1 MGGDFEKVVQFAQ
14 RLEQFCDIRILCCFN
29 QTLLETIILLKLY
42 TLLITVFFFCFSPFV
57 NCVSQCLN

>member
-29 QTLLETIILLKLY
+29 QTLLENIICTTKIVHIAYYNKLGK
-42 TLLITVFFFCFSPFV
+42 
-57 NCVSQCLN
+57 NE

>member
-42 TLLITVFFFCFSPFV
+42 TLLIIILG
-57 NCVSQCLN
+57 LNVYVMTSIGDLIL